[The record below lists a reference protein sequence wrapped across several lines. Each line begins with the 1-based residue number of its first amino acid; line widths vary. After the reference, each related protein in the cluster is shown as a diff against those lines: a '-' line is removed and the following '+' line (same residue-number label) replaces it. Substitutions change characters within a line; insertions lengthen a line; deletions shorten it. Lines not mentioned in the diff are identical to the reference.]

1 VLRLADAAGSDGRR
15 STVTAVVPPAL
26 PAPRDR
32 HLPPT
37 GPRRRPAGRHR
48 PGPSLLALRV
58 EGTEHV
64 PADGPVH
71 PGRQPQRDPGRA
83 AGVLRQPRPCRL
95 LTKAEVFVGP
105 WARPCG
111 WLGLIPVHRGQADR
125 AALQAGLAELAAG
138 GALGVFPEGTR
149 GTGALEQ
156 VADGVAYL
164 ALRSGAPVVPIAVT
178 GTRAALPRGK
188 VVPVL
193 RTPVRVV
200 FGAPVTVE
208 PTGDPRA
215 RRTVRDA
222 AEQLRLALV
231 AHCSRRPVRPPAV
244 PRSSH
249 DRRPVLR
256 SGLRRGR
263 RPHAPAGAGGGRP
276 AERREVDAGQPHPGP
291 PGGRRRGRPR
301 A

>member
-1 VLRLADAAGSDGRR
+1 VILAGNHSGI
-15 STVTAVVPPAL
+15 L
-26 PAPRDR
+26 
-32 HLPPT
+32 
-37 GPRRRPAGRHR
+37 
-48 PGPSLLALRV
+48 
-58 EGTEHV
+58 
-64 PADGPVH
+64 DGPLVYF
-71 PGRQPQRDPGRA
+71 
-83 AGVLRQPRPCRL
+83 VSPRPCRL

-138 GALGVFPEGTR
+138 GVLGVFPEGTR

-164 ALRSGAPVVPIAVT
+164 ALRSAAPVVPIAVT
-178 GTRAALPRGK
+178 GTLAALPRGK

-193 RTPVRVV
+193 RSPVRVV

-208 PTGDPRA
+208 PAGDPRA

-231 AHCSRRPVRPPAV
+231 AHLQTTAQSSATPSSAEEPA
-244 PRSSH
+244 
-249 DRRPVLR
+249 
-256 SGLRRGR
+256 
-263 RPHAPAGAGGGRP
+263 
-276 AERREVDAGQPHPGP
+276 
-291 PGGRRRGRPR
+291 
-301 A
+301 